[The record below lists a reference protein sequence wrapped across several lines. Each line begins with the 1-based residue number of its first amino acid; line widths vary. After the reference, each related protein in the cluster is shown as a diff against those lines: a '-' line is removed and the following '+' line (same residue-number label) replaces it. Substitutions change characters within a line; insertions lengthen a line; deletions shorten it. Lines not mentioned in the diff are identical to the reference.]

1 MASTVLAA
9 QMTERQL
16 QGSVQQLATL
26 HGWRWY
32 HVTDSRRTVPGFP
45 DLVMVHPTQQ
55 RVIWAELKRAS
66 GRLTADQKAWIA
78 DLEAA
83 GQEVHVWRPT
93 HLQDG
98 TINALL
104 TTRKSAG

>member
-1 MASTVLAA
+1 
-9 QMTERQL
+9 MTERQL
-16 QGSVQQLATL
+16 QGTVQQLATL

-32 HVTDSRRTVPGFP
+32 HTHDSRRSAPGFP
-45 DLVMVHPTQQ
+45 DLVMVHPTQG
-55 RVIWAELKRAS
+55 RVVWAELKRAS
-66 GRLTADQKAWIA
+66 GRLTKDQKAWIA

-104 TTRKSAG
+104 STRSSAG